1 MHPVQNA
8 LSPHGHSYTM
18 QGRKGEVLEG
28 ASQLKRVGG
37 FGTVCKAV
45 IADDHAIIRDALTS
59 SLGDEDAIQGQRI
72 EIVETVDNGI
82 DAIVAV
88 RRHRPE
94 LLMLDVTMPHA
105 GGTEVLLEAR
115 RWSPETRVII
125 FTGIDARGKIAEL
138 VDIGADGVF
147 CKADDMG
154 EVLRAIPRILEGGRI
169 VCSRFTRMLEEAGDL
184 EPLTDRE
191 RQVLSQVVTGR
202 TNREIGEALGIS
214 IKTVDRHR
222 TSVMGKTGSRNAAEL
237 IAYALREGLI
247 DPNAS

>member
-1 MHPVQNA
+1 MP
-8 LSPHGHSYTM
+8 
-18 QGRKGEVLEG
+18 G
-28 ASQLKRVGG
+28 AGG
-37 FGTVCKAV
+37 FGAVCTAV
-45 IADDHAIIRDALTS
+45 IADDHAIIRDALAAALS
-59 SLGDEDAIQGQRI
+59 DQEALQGRRI
-72 EIVETVDNGI
+72 EIVETVENGI
-82 DAIVAV
+82 EAIVAV
-88 RRHRPE
+88 RRHRPG

-138 VDIGADGVF
+138 VEIGADGVF

-154 EVLRAIPRILEGGRI
+154 EVIRAIPRILEGSRI
-169 VCSRFTRMLEEAGDL
+169 VCSRFLRMLEEAVDL

-191 RQVLSQVVTGR
+191 RQVLSQVVRGR

-214 IKTVDRHR
+214 VKTVDRHR
-222 TSVMGKTGSRNAAEL
+222 TSVMGKTGSHNAAEL
-237 IAYALREGLI
+237 ITYALREGLI

>member
-1 MHPVQNA
+1 LP
-8 LSPHGHSYTM
+8 
-18 QGRKGEVLEG
+18 G
-28 ASQLKRVGG
+28 AGG
-37 FGTVCKAV
+37 FGAVCTAV
-45 IADDHAIIRDALTS
+45 IADDHAIIRDALAAALS
-59 SLGDEDAIQGQRI
+59 DQEALQGRRI
-72 EIVETVDNGI
+72 EIVETVENGI
-82 DAIVAV
+82 EAIVAV
-88 RRHRPE
+88 RRHRPG

-138 VDIGADGVF
+138 VEIGADGVF

-154 EVLRAIPRILEGGRI
+154 EVIRAIPRILEGSRI
-169 VCSRFTRMLEEAGDL
+169 VCSRFLRMLEEAVDL

-191 RQVLSQVVTGR
+191 RQVLSQVVRGR

-214 IKTVDRHR
+214 VKTVDRHR
-222 TSVMGKTGSRNAAEL
+222 TSVMGKTGSHNAAEL
-237 IAYALREGLI
+237 ITYALREGLI

>member
-1 MHPVQNA
+1 M
-8 LSPHGHSYTM
+8 
-18 QGRKGEVLEG
+18 G
-28 ASQLKRVGG
+28 A
-37 FGTVCKAV
+37 FGTVTSAV

-59 SLGDEDAIQGQRI
+59 SLGNEDALQGARI
-72 EIVETVDNGI
+72 EIVEAVNNGI

-88 RRHRPE
+88 RKHRPG

-125 FTGIDARGKIAEL
+125 FTGIEARGKIAEL
-138 VDIGADGVF
+138 VEIGADGVF

-154 EVLRAIPRILEGGRI
+154 EVIRAIPRILEGGRI
-169 VCSRFTRMLEEAGDL
+169 VCSRFTRLLEDGVDL

-237 IAYALREGLI
+237 IAHALREGLI

>member
-1 MHPVQNA
+1 MRRVA
-8 LSPHGHSYTM
+8 TF
-18 QGRKGEVLEG
+18 GEVC
-28 ASQLKRVGG
+28 S
-37 FGTVCKAV
+37 AV
-45 IADDHAIIRDALTS
+45 IADDHAIIRDALAAA
-59 SLGDEDAIQGQRI
+59 LKDEDALQGQEI
-72 EIVETVDNGI
+72 EIVERVENGI
-82 DAIVAV
+82 EAIVAV
-88 RRHRPE
+88 RKHRPG

-125 FTGIDARGKIAEL
+125 FTGIEARGKIAEL
-138 VDIGADGVF
+138 VEIGADGVF
-147 CKADDMG
+147 CKGDDMG
-154 EVLRAIPRILEGGRI
+154 EVIRAIPRILEGGRI
-169 VCSRFTRMLEEAGDL
+169 VCSRFTRLLQEACDL

-214 IKTVDRHR
+214 VKTVDRHR
-222 TSVMGKTGSRNAAEL
+222 TSVMGKTGSHNAAEL

>member
-1 MHPVQNA
+1 LVQ
-8 LSPHGHSYTM
+8 SGSRY
-18 QGRKGEVLEG
+18 
-28 ASQLKRVGG
+28 GG
-37 FGTVCKAV
+37 FGGVCSAV
-45 IADDHAIIRDALTS
+45 IADDHAIIRDALS
-59 SLGDEDAIQGQRI
+59 AALRDEDALQGQKV
-72 EIVETVDNGI
+72 EIVGTADNGI
-82 DAIVAV
+82 EAIVAV
-88 RRHRPE
+88 RQHRPN

-147 CKADDMG
+147 CKGDDMG
-154 EVLRAIPRILEGGRI
+154 EVIRAIPRILEGARI

-191 RQVLSQVVTGR
+191 RQVLSQVVRGR

-214 IKTVDRHR
+214 AKTVDRHR

-237 IAYALREGLI
+237 IAHALREGLI